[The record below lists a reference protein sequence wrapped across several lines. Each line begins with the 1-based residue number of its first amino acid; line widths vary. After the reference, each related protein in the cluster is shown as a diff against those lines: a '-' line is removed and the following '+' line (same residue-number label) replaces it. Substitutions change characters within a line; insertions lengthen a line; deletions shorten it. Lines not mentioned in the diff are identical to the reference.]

1 MFDYVLNSSLSLVV
15 NEVWVDEEPISLIR
29 LKNQRK
35 TKALLSGADVL
46 NLEEWTKM
54 YSACVTTKSKSWNAL
69 NYFV

>member
-1 MFDYVLNSSLSLVV
+1 MFDYVLNSPLSLVV

-46 NLEEWTKM
+46 NLEEWTKCIVHVLLRSRSRGM
-54 YSACVTTKSKSWNAL
+54 L
-69 NYFV
+69 